1 MTQIT
6 SKQQKEVV
14 NDIQILALDR
24 VIQRLSKRE
33 MKFSANEISIAP
45 DGSTI
50 IKEAVVESKSD
61 DEVTTV
67 DSSITRSNHS
77 KVDENATIS
86 IVNDE
91 RSKDVER
98 KQFGWWIVFIIL
110 GVYVGLKLLKRYKLI

>member
-6 SKQQKEVV
+6 SKQQKEVE
-14 NDIQILALDR
+14 NDIQVLALDR

-33 MKFSANEISIAP
+33 MKFSANEISVAP

-50 IKEAVVESKSD
+50 IKEAIVESKSD

-67 DSSITRSNHS
+67 DSSITRSHHS
-77 KVDENATIS
+77 KVDEGTTTS

-98 KQFGWWIVFIIL
+98 KEFGWWIVFIVL
-110 GVYVGLKLLKRYKLI
+110 GVYVSLKLLKRYKLI